1 MEPISVFLD
10 HLAHER
16 RLSNYTLRNYSH
28 AVENFFLW
36 LRKDIGTEEDLARP
50 LSLQE
55 LQAHKYSRKSIR
67 DYVIEQ
73 QRRLARRTLH
83 NHVSGLRTFFKFC
96 LKQEW
101 IEKNPFQGLVLPKL
115 DKIFLSS

>member
-16 RLSNYTLRNYSH
+16 RLSKYTLRNYSH
-28 AVENFFLW
+28 AVENFSYGCVKISAQKKILLVRFL
-36 LRKDIGTEEDLARP
+36 
-50 LSLQE
+50 LQE

-73 QRRLARRTLH
+73 QRRLARRTSH

-96 LKQEW
+96 LKQ
-101 IEKNPFQGLVLPKL
+101 NG
-115 DKIFLSS
+115 